1 MKADQQLVR
10 TVDVHDRVG
19 NVVGS
24 KDVVLYAGLLSQA
37 HEEGLARVRT
47 SILQIPTEENGRLAI
62 IKAEVETA
70 KGLFE
75 AVGDACPENVDEF
88 LAPHLIRVAETR
100 AKARALR
107 DAVNVGVVSYE
118 ELDGVSL
125 NRDSSPGSGAPTATH
140 SPRPARTGN
149 GVAGPRGNGPSRPPR
164 SSSGNESMTEA
175 QRRYLFRIL
184 AGQGYQREAAEERLK
199 DLFEVTALTQI
210 SKVAATKMI
219 DELLNAAPGNGEDA
233 HGAPSHHQR

>member
-37 HEEGLARVRT
+37 HEEGLLKVCT

-62 IKAEVETA
+62 VKAEVQTA

-107 DAVNVGVVSYE
+107 DAVNVGVVS
-118 ELDGVSL
+118 
-125 NRDSSPGSGAPTATH
+125 
-140 SPRPARTGN
+140 
-149 GVAGPRGNGPSRPPR
+149 
-164 SSSGNESMTEA
+164 
-175 QRRYLFRIL
+175 
-184 AGQGYQREAAEERLK
+184 
-199 DLFEVTALTQI
+199 
-210 SKVAATKMI
+210 
-219 DELLNAAPGNGEDA
+219 
-233 HGAPSHHQR
+233 